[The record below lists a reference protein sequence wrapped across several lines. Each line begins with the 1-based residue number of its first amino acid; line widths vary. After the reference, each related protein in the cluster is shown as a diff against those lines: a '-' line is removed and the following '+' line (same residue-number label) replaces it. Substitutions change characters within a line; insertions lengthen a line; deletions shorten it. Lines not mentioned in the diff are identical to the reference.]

1 MEKIH
6 NELSQPNTCIVG
18 YNNVRFDD
26 EVTRYGF
33 YRNFIDPY
41 EWSWKNGNSRWD
53 LLDVMR
59 ACYSLRPDGINWA
72 FDEDGEI
79 YDGSSDYPKNSFE
92 DIGLITYTGE
102 FKGDEYHQIGD
113 NKYDCLAD
121 ANDDG
126 ATWLEI
132 AEFIENNPE
141 VVFNKSV

>member
-1 MEKIH
+1 MKLGKKQQEWVNQLKKYPERQYSSKLGHKDANDKI
-6 NELSQPNTCIVG
+6 
-18 YNNVRFDD
+18 
-26 EVTRYGF
+26 
-33 YRNFIDPY
+33 
-41 EWSWKNGNSRWD
+41 
-53 LLDVMR
+53 R
-59 ACYSLRPDGINWA
+59 ACCLGQALICMKGRWA

-102 FKGDEYHQIGD
+102 FKDGKYHQIGD
-113 NKYDCLAD
+113 CYQKSLAD